1 MFKLNEQGVDVS
13 WHTDATASFWVVP
26 FDMDTRKFVAGHVEL
41 DPMEFL
47 ENVQE
52 VVEVFHSN
60 VFHSKVIH
68 DEAELDRTPF
78 VAPEARGGFNF
89 IIAFDEQAGPEEI
102 VGENAG
108 LG

>member
-1 MFKLNEQGVDVS
+1 MFKLNEQGVHVS
-13 WHTDATASFWVVP
+13 WHTDATASIWVVP
-26 FDMDTRKFVAGHVEL
+26 FDMDTRKFFAGHVEL

-52 VVEVFHSN
+52 VVEVFHSD

-78 VAPEARGGFNF
+78 VAPEARGGFNYYSTSRRDRRRSL
-89 IIAFDEQAGPEEI
+89 AKMPA
-102 VGENAG
+102 
-108 LG
+108 

>member
-1 MFKLNEQGVDVS
+1 
-13 WHTDATASFWVVP
+13 
-26 FDMDTRKFVAGHVEL
+26 MDTRKFIAGHVEL

-89 IIAFDEQAGPEEI
+89 IIASTSRRDRRRLLARMPAWGRP
-102 VGENAG
+102 
-108 LG
+108 

>member
-1 MFKLNEQGVDVS
+1 MF
-13 WHTDATASFWVVP
+13 HTD
-26 FDMDTRKFVAGHVEL
+26 
-41 DPMEFL
+41 
-47 ENVQE
+47 
-52 VVEVFHSN
+52 

-68 DEAELDRTPF
+68 DEAELDRTPI

-102 VGENAG
+102 VGENAS

>member
-1 MFKLNEQGVDVS
+1 MFNSD
-13 WHTDATASFWVVP
+13 
-26 FDMDTRKFVAGHVEL
+26 
-41 DPMEFL
+41 
-47 ENVQE
+47 
-52 VVEVFHSN
+52 

-89 IIAFDEQAGPEEI
+89 IIAFNEQAGPEEI
-102 VGENAG
+102 VGKNAS